1 MFVRFRYKTV
11 FLFLLTMVLCN
22 VIFTPLLQYA
32 GLSAQHSLFAI
43 TSLSAALLTTF
54 ISIRLSTAALSKT
67 AVCIRFVLLGAGCTA
82 VTYLAVF

>member
-32 GLSAQHSLFAI
+32 GLSAQHSSFAI

-54 ISIRLSTAALSKT
+54 ISIRLSTAVLSKT
-67 AVCIRFVLLGAGCTA
+67 AVCIRFVLIGIGCTA

>member
-22 VIFTPLLQYA
+22 VIFTPLLQYV
-32 GLSAQHSLFAI
+32 GLPAQHSLFAI

-54 ISIRLSTAALSKT
+54 ISIRLSNATLSKT
-67 AVCIRFVLLGAGCTA
+67 AVCIRFVLLGIGCTA